1 VVNLSVHSFKPRLL
15 IDSTRV
21 QGRTVARHGRRL
33 RTLSPPSRLKTLGWV
48 SMANVFFVGWDRFP
62 LVALERGCTRLI
74 LGTVRFKDL
83 EVKYQPS
90 AFSRQLTKKIVLH

>member
-1 VVNLSVHSFKPRLL
+1 M
-15 IDSTRV
+15 
-21 QGRTVARHGRRL
+21 
-33 RTLSPPSRLKTLGWV
+33 GWV
-48 SMANVFFVGWDRFP
+48 SMADVFFVGWDRFP

-90 AFSRQLTKKIVLH
+90 AFSRQLTKNIVLH